1 MTDPTFTD
9 DDFRLFAQLFGTPDL
24 AAALKDGRRF
34 QWLPQD
40 GITTEELAIC
50 LTLAVFVITKSRFEI
65 WARIY
70 DVMPPNCQRHFRVI
84 TADTQDIKSK

>member
-1 MTDPTFTD
+1 MTDPTLTD
-9 DDFRLFAQLFGTPDL
+9 DDLQLFALLLGAPDL

-34 QWLPQD
+34 QWFPQD
-40 GITTEELAIC
+40 GITTEELATC
-50 LTLAVFVITKSRFEI
+50 LTLAVLVITESRFEI

-84 TADTQDIKSK
+84 NNQSEAAND